1 MKKKKVM
8 KLAYL
13 LMGIALLLSSCSED
27 LFTGGS
33 DSNEDVTISLAY
45 SDVSPRDIVVNSRA
59 TPQEERHLDN
69 LYIYIF
75 DGNGN
80 LKGYKGIE
88 GEDSL
93 NQNTSSSNSSNS
105 SNKGVITGIET
116 RSGDSYIYAVANIS
130 TGLYPVE
137 TSNGTVEPNKLPIN
151 LDENKARAGEY
162 EFTLDQLKALTF
174 NRSSRN
180 TIQISSAF
188 LMSGAVQEGK
198 PVNIT
203 PAGTIENGEN
213 GENDIRLSRIVSKV
227 KFTIKE
233 KTGDGVTRS
242 FKLDN
247 YSIMNIAMKG
257 TLIGNIDG
265 NKKYNI
271 SNDKDVSNIKGL
283 TLGVNDV
290 DSTGAECFEAYLPE
304 NLQEPQKSVNNQA
317 MRENDGMLI
326 SKEFINAPKYGTYVV
341 LKGKYEETQ
350 NGSTKTANVTYYVH
364 LGNCS
369 ADYNDYNVERNSMYT
384 FNITVAGV
392 NKIIVEAK
400 QKEGENEQPGAEGVV
415 MKYGDIGKNLT
426 LDSHYEYMVM
436 RFYQNNIQEL
446 KKAGK
451 GYFYQVYALGKHTDV
466 INVGAT
472 TDGNKNDVDTSWI
485 QFAIKCSRDN
495 SSSTYSTDKTSR
507 GTACSYP
514 GTEYSSDLYTVE
526 NFLKYLYDNSESTSI
541 WTGSDSIGNYVDA
554 TCFVSENYYK
564 DRSWDEY
571 VNDVDKRAFYVANKV
586 WVSKDKRSVYAGAQ
600 YGLTQHNI
608 QTFYDRNQ
616 ADSVIAYGC
625 ETINDEEKPDGGSD
639 YNIKDKADGSN
650 GNEFWDGRANMMEDI
665 FDEHGK
671 PVKTWDDLKNTRD
684 NLYHSLR
691 IACMRRNRDLNG
703 DGNISDDEIRWY
715 APATQ
720 QYAGLWIGEEIM
732 STESKLFN
740 KSTKILKYGSNKER
754 MVYYSSTRDAE
765 SYLSEEGMATSNMNK
780 GYGGFSPKYVRCV
793 RNLKSWE
800 LGYAKTPDP
809 YYSYDSGTKTVTLD
823 KVDEDALNITGEQGE
838 LFDHTERDEGNK
850 PAKKFTIANSIW
862 KTPYN
867 YKGTTID
874 PTPEN
879 VYNGKYWCY
888 GRYSEN
894 NKKNWRVPNQREF
907 CIMAMVSTDD
917 DKIDVKWTACRTHFS
932 NMNFRQSWTYNH
944 IDDDSKNKGAVTMS
958 LKGVSGV
965 RCIKVLK

>member
-13 LMGIALLLSSCSED
+13 LMGIALLLCSCSED

-33 DSNEDVTISLAY
+33 ESNEDVTISLAY

-59 TPQEERHLDN
+59 TPEEESHLNN

-88 GEDSL
+88 GEENL
-93 NQNTSSSNSSNS
+93 TQNTSS
-105 SNKGVITGIET
+105 SNKGVITGIKT
-116 RSGDSYIYAVANIS
+116 RSGDSYIYAVANIY
-130 TGLYPVE
+130 TGLYPVA

-151 LDENKARAGEY
+151 LDEEKARAGEY
-162 EFTLDQLKALTF
+162 DFTLDQLKALTF
-174 NRSSRN
+174 NRNNPN

-188 LMSGAVQEGK
+188 LMSGAVQEGNL
-198 PVNIT
+198 VNIT
-203 PAGTIENGEN
+203 PAGTIEKG
-213 GENDIRLSRIVSKV
+213 GNDIRLSRIVSKV

-233 KTGDGVTRS
+233 ETGDGVKRS

-265 NKKYNI
+265 NNKYT
-271 SNDKDVSNIKGL
+271 SKDKEDFSNIVGQ
-283 TLGVNDV
+283 TPGVNDV

-341 LKGKYEETQ
+341 LKGKYEETK

-369 ADYNDYNVERNSMYT
+369 ADYNDYNVVRNSMYT

-392 NKIIVEAK
+392 HNIIVEAK
-400 QKEGENEQPGAEGVV
+400 QEGNDQPGAEGVV

-451 GYFYQVYALGKHTDV
+451 GYFYQVYALGNHTDV

-472 TDGNKNDVDTSWI
+472 TDGNKNNVDTSWI

-514 GTEYSSDLYTVE
+514 GTEYSSDLYTVD

-564 DRSWDEY
+564 DHSWNEY

-616 ADSVIAYGC
+616 ADSVTAYGC

-639 YNIKDKADGSN
+639 YNIRDQKDGSN
-650 GNEFWDGRANMMEDI
+650 GNDLWNGRDNMKKDI
-665 FDEHGK
+665 FDEYGK
-671 PVKTWDDLKNTRD
+671 PKKTWNDLKN
-684 NLYHSLR
+684 NKSLI
-691 IACMRRNRDLNG
+691 IACMSRNRDLNG
-703 DGNISDDEIRWY
+703 DGNISEDEIRWY

-740 KSTKILKYGSNKER
+740 KSTKELIIDKPPKESSKR
-754 MVYYSSTRDAE
+754 MIYYSSTQEAE
-765 SYLSEEGMATSNMNK
+765 SFLSEEGMATSNPNK
-780 GYGGFSPKYVRCV
+780 ARATFAPKYVRCV
-793 RNLKSWE
+793 RNLKSGE
-800 LGYAKTPDP
+800 IGYNQTPDKF
-809 YYSYDSGTKTVTLD
+809 YSYAPKTRTVTLD
-823 KVDEDALNITGEQGE
+823 KVDQDALNITGEQRE

-850 PAKKFTIANSIW
+850 PAKKFAIANSIW
-862 KTPYN
+862 NTKYN
-867 YKGTTID
+867 EIEASQENIYTGMYK
-874 PTPEN
+874 
-879 VYNGKYWCY
+879 CY
-888 GRYSEN
+888 GHYNQN
-894 NKKNWRVPNQREF
+894 NDKNWRVPNQREF
-907 CIMAMVSTDD
+907 CIMTMVYIDD
-917 DKIDVKWTACRTHFS
+917 ASCDVKWTACRTHFS
-932 NMNFRQSWTYNH
+932 NMAFRQSWTCNH
-944 IDDDSKNKGAVTMS
+944 IDDPKSQLKGVITMS
-958 LKGVSGV
+958 PTKVSGV

>member
-33 DSNEDVTISLAY
+33 ESNKDVTISLAY

-88 GEDSL
+88 GEDNL
-93 NQNTSSSNSSNS
+93 NQNTSSSN
-105 SNKGVITGIET
+105 KEVIKDINT

-130 TGLYPVE
+130 TGLYPVA

-151 LDENKARAGEY
+151 LDEEKARAGEY
-162 EFTLDQLKALTF
+162 DFTLDQLKALTF
-174 NRSSRN
+174 NRSNRN

-188 LMSGAVQEGK
+188 LMSGTVQEGK
-198 PVNIT
+198 LVNIT
-203 PAGTIENGEN
+203 PAGTIEKG
-213 GENDIRLSRIVSKV
+213 GNDIRLSRIVSKV

-242 FKLDN
+242 FKLAN
-247 YSIMNIAMKG
+247 YNIMNIAMKG

-265 NKKYNI
+265 NEKKYI
-271 SNDKDVSNIKGL
+271 SNDTDVSNIEGQ

-290 DSTGAECFEAYLPE
+290 DETGAECFEAYLPE
-304 NLQEPQKSVNNQA
+304 NLQEAQHDVQDQA
-317 MRENDGMLI
+317 KREDDNMSI
-326 SKEFINAPKYGTYVV
+326 PKVFTNAPKYGTYVV
-341 LKGKYEETQ
+341 LKGKYEETKD
-350 NGSTKTANVTYYVH
+350 GSTKTANVTYYVH

-369 ADYNDYNVERNSMYT
+369 ADYNDYNVVRNSMYT

-400 QKEGENEQPGAEGVV
+400 KEGNEQPGAEGVV
-415 MKYGDIGKNLT
+415 MEYGKIGKNLT

-436 RFYQNNIQEL
+436 RFNREDIQNLKTYNI
-446 KKAGK
+446 
-451 GYFYQVYALGKHTDV
+451 GYYYQVYALGKKTNP
-466 INVGAT
+466 INVKDEANPT
-472 TDGNKNDVDTSWI
+472 TQEHQQKLNGVDTSWI
-485 QFAIKCSRDN
+485 EFAITGRKGSKSIYGDEN
-495 SSSTYSTDKTSR
+495 GGR
-507 GTACSYP
+507 GIPCDYP
-514 GTEYSSDLYTVE
+514 GIGKTMDIET
-526 NFLKYLYDNSESTSI
+526 FLKMLYDNADNDSF
-541 WTGSDSIGNYVDA
+541 WTNGKYIDA
-554 TCFVSENYYK
+554 TCFVSENYYSGL
-564 DRSWDEY
+564 SWDKY
-571 VNDVDKRAFYVANKV
+571 VNDVDKRAFYVASKI
-586 WVSKDKRSVYAGAQ
+586 WVSEDKRSVYAEAQ

-616 ADSVIAYGC
+616 AGSVTAYGC
-625 ETINDEEKPDGGSD
+625 ETINDEEKSDGRSD
-639 YNIKDKADGSN
+639 YNIADQAVGSN
-650 GNEFWDGRANMMEDI
+650 GNDYWNGRANMMKDVFINGE
-665 FDEHGK
+665 
-671 PVKTWDDLKNTRD
+671 PVKNWDDLKNTKD

-740 KSTKILKYGSNKER
+740 RSTKTLKIDNLESR
-754 MVYYSSTRDAE
+754 MIYYSSTQDAE
-765 SYLSEEGMATSNMNK
+765 SFLSEEGMATGNYNK
-780 GYGGFSPKYVRCV
+780 VNTPYAPKYVRCV
-793 RNLKSWE
+793 RNLKSGE
-800 LGYAKTPDP
+800 IGYNQIPDQ
-809 YYSYDSGTKTVTLD
+809 YYSYDSEHKTVTLD

-850 PAKKFTIANSIW
+850 PAKKFTIADSQW
-862 KTPYN
+862 TDYYN
-867 YKGTTID
+867 YQGIQMK
-874 PTPEN
+874 PTAEN
-879 VYNGKYWCY
+879 VYNGNYQCY
-888 GRYSEN
+888 GRYKEN
-894 NKKNWRVPNQREF
+894 EDTHWRVPNQREL
-907 CIMAMVSTDD
+907 CIMAMVAPNDALNS
-917 DKIDVKWTACRTHFS
+917 ACRTHFS
-932 NMNFRQSWTYNH
+932 NMNFRQSWTHNYSN
-944 IDDDSKNKGAVTMS
+944 IVTMS
-958 LKGVSGV
+958 LTNAWGV